1 MGKIGNHRQ
10 KLMDASLRCF
20 ELLVQFLDS
29 SRDLLHLLNLLIA
42 GLSLLF
48 LFRDLFAGPITKG
61 SQIFPLHAQRAFFFI
76 ESYELFLSQLE
87 ALCFEPLVDPI
98 KLFPNQGSI

>member
-1 MGKIGNHRQ
+1 MELTVGMFAQICL
-10 KLMDASLRCF
+10 LMR
-20 ELLVQFLDS
+20 S
-29 SRDLLHLLNLLIA
+29 SSAA
-42 GLSLLF
+42 GLTLLL